1 MATIILNIS
10 ADPDQIFLTSQL
22 SVIRA
27 HTDKPKID
35 VSLSCTGSNG
45 PDPINLYSST
55 LYAFDGMVELTDA
68 ASLIEEYFRKHHR
81 VIDTIT
87 VAFDTAT
94 VSFQALYC
102 EYSLP
107 DTFDAGSSLLLAT
120 TTQRVHQDSTV
131 TIAYYSP
138 LPDVPVT
145 IKAVGHTLADDTIA
159 AITTTRSPLFAGNI
173 AYFSVADIIQWA
185 ISDDGSHTPLRSVM
199 YFALEYAGT
208 QKMFYII
215 PAAAYLTFSFRNI
228 FNVPEYI
235 DIVGDIVTK
244 TDVSRDST
252 VCSRRLV
259 QYDRTVTRSYE
270 ITTEAIPRE
279 ELPLFEQLLASHEI
293 KIHLDGQSYDILIT
307 DHTCEPSSSDEQLAN
322 VKFTW
327 RFADT
332 RPRLFSSSFD
342 GIMPSRRR
350 IFDDTFSPEYE

>member
-45 PDPINLYSST
+45 STVTLYSSS

-68 ASLIEEYFRKHHR
+68 ASIIEEYFRQHHR
-81 VIDTIT
+81 VIDTVT
-87 VAFDTAT
+87 VTFDTASVT
-94 VSFQALYC
+94 FQALYC

-120 TTQRVHQDSTV
+120 KSQRVHQDSTI
-131 TIAYYSP
+131 TIAHCHP
-138 LPDVPVT
+138 APEATVT

-208 QKMFYII
+208 QKMFYIV
-215 PAAAYLTFSFRNI
+215 PAAAYHTFSFRNI

-244 TDVSRDST
+244 TDVSRDSA
-252 VCSRRLV
+252 VCSGRLV
-259 QYDRTVTRSYE
+259 QYDRAVTRSYE

-307 DHTCEPSSSDEQLAN
+307 DQTCEPSTSDEQLAN
-322 VKFTW
+322 LKFTW
-327 RFADT
+327 RFAHT
-332 RPRLFSSSFD
+332 RPHIFSSAFD